1 MLKDEEFLFFQK
13 PGRYIGKE
21 WNSVYKN
28 PEGKKRF
35 LIVYP
40 DIYEVGMSSLAIIL
54 LYHLINERDDSLCE
68 RLFSPG
74 LDLENYLLK
83 NDIPLFSIETRT
95 AVKNFDIIGFSLQ
108 SQLNFTNVLDIL
120 NLSQINIFSKERK
133 GFPIIIAGG
142 PVALNPAPFSPFIDG
157 FVIGEGEEVVEE
169 ILDNFKLDRNE
180 YLNKLNEIEGV
191 YIPEFGKKIVN
202 KRVIWDFENSFFPEK
217 LLVPYIQ
224 TIHDRAVV
232 EIFRGCDRGCRF
244 CISGMEKRPRR
255 ERSVNKILEISEK
268 VLQNTGYEEISLL
281 SLSTSDYKRIYEL
294 LIKLK
299 ERLKDK
305 KITISLPSLRID
317 NFSLKLLDLIDTGR
331 KVTLT
336 FAPEGG
342 TEKIR
347 NIMNKPI
354 KDDEILNVIKE
365 ANFKGYKKIKLYF
378 LIGIPYEDYD
388 DIYGIAELINK
399 IKDENKSIKLS
410 ISINP
415 FIPKPFTPF
424 QWEKFICKDEFIK
437 KIKIIK
443 EGIKNVNL
451 SYRGWEE
458 SFIEAI
464 ISRGDEQ
471 ISELIYEAY
480 LEGEKFSNWKENFHF
495 ETWEKILKEKKFK
508 SVDKILN
515 GFLTD
520 EELPWDFINIGID
533 KKFLLEEREKSKNC
547 EITKPCFMDFEKCSN
562 CGVCFNLNDS
572 KNRI

>member
-74 LDLENYLLK
+74 LDLEDYLLK

-169 ILDNFKLDRNE
+169 ILDNFKLDRYE

-217 LLVPYIQ
+217 PLVPYVQ

-255 ERSVNKILEISEK
+255 EKSVNKILEISEK
-268 VLQNTGYEEISLL
+268 VLKNTGYEEISLL
-281 SLSTSDYKRIYEL
+281 SLSTSDYKRIDEL

-342 TEKIR
+342 TE
-347 NIMNKPI
+347 
-354 KDDEILNVIKE
+354 
-365 ANFKGYKKIKLYF
+365 
-378 LIGIPYEDYD
+378 
-388 DIYGIAELINK
+388 
-399 IKDENKSIKLS
+399 
-410 ISINP
+410 
-415 FIPKPFTPF
+415 
-424 QWEKFICKDEFIK
+424 
-437 KIKIIK
+437 
-443 EGIKNVNL
+443 
-451 SYRGWEE
+451 
-458 SFIEAI
+458 
-464 ISRGDEQ
+464 
-471 ISELIYEAY
+471 
-480 LEGEKFSNWKENFHF
+480 
-495 ETWEKILKEKKFK
+495 
-508 SVDKILN
+508 
-515 GFLTD
+515 
-520 EELPWDFINIGID
+520 
-533 KKFLLEEREKSKNC
+533 
-547 EITKPCFMDFEKCSN
+547 
-562 CGVCFNLNDS
+562 
-572 KNRI
+572 

>member
-74 LDLENYLLK
+74 LDLEEYLLK

-169 ILDNFKLDRNE
+169 ILDNFKLDRDE

-255 ERSVNKILEISEK
+255 ERSVDKILEISEK
-268 VLQNTGYEEISLL
+268 VLKNTGYEEISLL
-281 SLSTSDYKRIYEL
+281 SLSTSDYKRIDEL

-378 LIGIPYEDYD
+378 LIGVPYEDYD

-399 IKDENKSIKLS
+399 IKDENKLIKLS

-424 QWEKFICKDEFIK
+424 QWEKFISKDEFIK

>member
-74 LDLENYLLK
+74 LDLEEYLLK

-169 ILDNFKLDRNE
+169 ILDNFKLDRDE

-255 ERSVNKILEISEK
+255 ERSVDKILEISEK
-268 VLQNTGYEEISLL
+268 VLKNTGYEEISLL
-281 SLSTSDYKRIYEL
+281 SLSTSDYKRIDEL

-378 LIGIPYEDYD
+378 LIGVPYEDYD

-424 QWEKFICKDEFIK
+424 QWEKFISKDEFIK

>member
-169 ILDNFKLDRNE
+169 ILDNFKLDRDE

-255 ERSVNKILEISEK
+255 EKSVNKILEISEK
-268 VLQNTGYEEISLL
+268 VLKNTGYEEISLL
-281 SLSTSDYKRIYEL
+281 SLSTSDYKRIDEL

-378 LIGIPYEDYD
+378 LIGVPYEDYD

-399 IKDENKSIKLS
+399 IKDENKLIKLS

-424 QWEKFICKDEFIK
+424 QWEKFISKDEFIK

>member
-169 ILDNFKLDRNE
+169 ILDNFKLDRDE

-255 ERSVNKILEISEK
+255 ERSVDKILEISEK

-281 SLSTSDYKRIYEL
+281 SLSTSDYKRIDKL

-299 ERLKDK
+299 QRLKDK

-354 KDDEILNVIKE
+354 KDEEILNVIKE
-365 ANFKGYKKIKLYF
+365 ANLKGYKKIKLYF
-378 LIGIPYEDYD
+378 LIGVPYEDYD
-388 DIYGIAELINK
+388 DIYGIVELINR

-415 FIPKPFTPF
+415 LIPKPFTPF
-424 QWEKFICKDEFIK
+424 QWEKFISKDEFTK

-443 EGIKNVNL
+443 DGIKNVNL
-451 SYRGWEE
+451 NYRGWEE

-480 LEGEKFSNWKENFHF
+480 SKGEKFSNWKENFHF

-515 GFLTD
+515 GFSTD

-533 KKFLLEEREKSKNC
+533 KKFLLEERGKSKNC
-547 EITKPCFMDFEKCSN
+547 EITEPCFMDFEKCPN
-562 CGVCFNLNDS
+562 CGVCFNL
-572 KNRI
+572 K

>member
-74 LDLENYLLK
+74 LDLEEYLLK

-169 ILDNFKLDRNE
+169 ILDNFKLDRDE

-255 ERSVNKILEISEK
+255 ERSVDKILEISEK
-268 VLQNTGYEEISLL
+268 VLKNTGYEEISLL
-281 SLSTSDYKRIYEL
+281 SLSTSDYKRIDEL

-378 LIGIPYEDYD
+378 LIGVPYEDYD

-399 IKDENKSIKLS
+399 IKDENKLIKLS

-424 QWEKFICKDEFIK
+424 QWEKFISKDEFIK

-533 KKFLLEEREKSKNC
+533 KKFFLEEREKSKNC

>member
-74 LDLENYLLK
+74 LDLEEYLLK

-255 ERSVNKILEISEK
+255 ERSVDKILEISEK
-268 VLQNTGYEEISLL
+268 VLKNTGYEEISLL
-281 SLSTSDYKRIYEL
+281 SLSTSDYKRIDEL

-378 LIGIPYEDYD
+378 LIGVPYEDYD

-399 IKDENKSIKLS
+399 IKDENKLIKLS
-410 ISINP
+410 LSINP

-424 QWEKFICKDEFIK
+424 QWEKFISKDEFIK

-508 SVDKILN
+508 SVDKISN

>member
-1 MLKDEEFLFFQK
+1 
-13 PGRYIGKE
+13 
-21 WNSVYKN
+21 
-28 PEGKKRF
+28 
-35 LIVYP
+35 
-40 DIYEVGMSSLAIIL
+40 SLAIIL

-74 LDLENYLLK
+74 LDLEEYLLK

-255 ERSVNKILEISEK
+255 ERSVDKILEISEK
-268 VLQNTGYEEISLL
+268 VLKNTGYEEISLL
-281 SLSTSDYKRIYEL
+281 SLSTSDYKRIDEL

-378 LIGIPYEDYD
+378 LIGVPYEDYD

-424 QWEKFICKDEFIK
+424 QWEKFISKDEFIK

-515 GFLTD
+515 GFSTD

-533 KKFLLEEREKSKNC
+533 KKFLLEERGKSKNC
-547 EITKPCFMDFEKCSN
+547 EITEPCFMDFEKCPN

>member
-74 LDLENYLLK
+74 LDLEEYLLK

-169 ILDNFKLDRNE
+169 ILDNFKLDRDE

-255 ERSVNKILEISEK
+255 ERSVDKILEISEK
-268 VLQNTGYEEISLL
+268 VLKNTGYEEISLL
-281 SLSTSDYKRIYEL
+281 SLSTSDYKRIDEL

-378 LIGIPYEDYD
+378 LIGVPYEVYD

-399 IKDENKSIKLS
+399 IKDENKLIKLS

-424 QWEKFICKDEFIK
+424 QWEKFISKDEFIK

-533 KKFLLEEREKSKNC
+533 KKFFLEEREKSKNC

>member
-74 LDLENYLLK
+74 LDLEEYLLK

-108 SQLNFTNVLDIL
+108 SQLNFTNLLDIL

-169 ILDNFKLDRNE
+169 ILDNFKLDRDE

-255 ERSVNKILEISEK
+255 ERSVDKILEISEK
-268 VLQNTGYEEISLL
+268 VLKNTGYEEISLL
-281 SLSTSDYKRIYEL
+281 SLSTSDYKRIDEL

-378 LIGIPYEDYD
+378 LIGVPYEDYD

>member
-74 LDLENYLLK
+74 LDLEEYLLK

-169 ILDNFKLDRNE
+169 ILDNFKLDRDE

-217 LLVPYIQ
+217 PLVPYVQ

-255 ERSVNKILEISEK
+255 ERSVDKILEISEK
-268 VLQNTGYEEISLL
+268 VLKNTGYEEISLL
-281 SLSTSDYKRIYEL
+281 SLSTSDYKRIDEL

-378 LIGIPYEDYD
+378 LIGVPYEDYD

-399 IKDENKSIKLS
+399 IKDENKLIKLS

-424 QWEKFICKDEFIK
+424 QWEKFISKDEFIK

>member
-74 LDLENYLLK
+74 LDLEEYLLK

-255 ERSVNKILEISEK
+255 ERSVDKILEISEK
-268 VLQNTGYEEISLL
+268 VLKNTGYEEISLL
-281 SLSTSDYKRIYEL
+281 SLSTSDYKRIDEL

-378 LIGIPYEDYD
+378 LIGVPYEDYD

-424 QWEKFICKDEFIK
+424 QWEKFISKDEFIK

-533 KKFLLEEREKSKNC
+533 KKFFLEEREKSKNC

>member
-54 LYHLINERDDSLCE
+54 LYHFINERDDSFCE

-83 NDIPLFSIETRT
+83 NNIPLFSIETRT

-108 SQLNFTNVLDIL
+108 SQLNFTNVLNIL

-133 GFPIIIAGG
+133 GFPIIIIGG
-142 PVALNPAPFSPFIDG
+142 PVALNPAPFSPFIDA

-169 ILDNFKLDRNE
+169 ILDNFKSDRDE
-180 YLNKLNEIEGV
+180 CLKKLNEIEGV

-217 LLVPYIQ
+217 PLVPYIQ
-224 TIHDRAVV
+224 TIHDRGVV

-255 ERSVNKILEISEK
+255 ERSVDKILEISEK
-268 VLQNTGYEEISLL
+268 LLQNTGYEEISLL
-281 SLSTSDYKRIYEL
+281 SLSTSDYKRIDKL

-305 KITISLPSLRID
+305 KVTISLPSLRID

-354 KDDEILNVIKE
+354 KDEEIMNVIKE
-365 ANFKGYKKIKLYF
+365 ANLKGYKKIKLYF
-378 LIGIPYEDYD
+378 LIGVPYEDYD
-388 DIYGIAELINK
+388 DIYGIVELINR

-415 FIPKPFTPF
+415 LIPKQFTPF
-424 QWEKFICKDEFIK
+424 QWEKFISKDEFTK

-443 EGIKNVNL
+443 DGIKNVNL
-451 SYRGWEE
+451 NYRGWEE

-480 LEGEKFSNWKENFHF
+480 SKGEKFSNWKENFHF

-515 GFLTD
+515 GFSTD

-533 KKFLLEEREKSKNC
+533 KKFLLEERGKSKNC
-547 EITKPCFMDFEKCSN
+547 EITEPCFMDFEKCPN
-562 CGVCFNLNDS
+562 CGVCFNL
-572 KNRI
+572 K

>member
-28 PEGKKRF
+28 LEGKKRF

-74 LDLENYLLK
+74 LDLEEYLLK

-169 ILDNFKLDRNE
+169 ILDNFKLDRYE

-255 ERSVNKILEISEK
+255 ERSVDKILEISEK
-268 VLQNTGYEEISLL
+268 VLKNTGYEEISLL
-281 SLSTSDYKRIYEL
+281 SLSTSDYKRIDEL

-299 ERLKDK
+299 ERLKYK

-378 LIGIPYEDYD
+378 LIGVPYEDYD

-399 IKDENKSIKLS
+399 IKDENKLIKLS

-424 QWEKFICKDEFIK
+424 QWEKFISKDEFIK

>member
-74 LDLENYLLK
+74 LDLEDYLLK

-169 ILDNFKLDRNE
+169 ILDNFKLDRDE

-255 ERSVNKILEISEK
+255 ERSVDKILEISEK
-268 VLQNTGYEEISLL
+268 VLKNTGYEEISLL
-281 SLSTSDYKRIYEL
+281 SLSTSDYKRIDEL

-378 LIGIPYEDYD
+378 LIGVPYEDYD

-424 QWEKFICKDEFIK
+424 QWEKFISKDEFIK

-495 ETWEKILKEKKFK
+495 ETWGKILKEKKFK

>member
-74 LDLENYLLK
+74 LDLEEYLLK

-169 ILDNFKLDRNE
+169 ILDNFKLDRDE

-255 ERSVNKILEISEK
+255 ERSVDKILEISEK
-268 VLQNTGYEEISLL
+268 VLKNTGYEEISLL
-281 SLSTSDYKRIYEL
+281 SLSTSDYKRIDEL

-378 LIGIPYEDYD
+378 LIGVPYEDYD

-399 IKDENKSIKLS
+399 IKDENKLIKLS

-424 QWEKFICKDEFIK
+424 QWEKFISKDEFIK

-520 EELPWDFINIGID
+520 EELPWDFINIVID

>member
-28 PEGKKRF
+28 LEGKKRF

-74 LDLENYLLK
+74 LDLEDYLLK

-169 ILDNFKLDRNE
+169 ILDNFKLDRDE

-255 ERSVNKILEISEK
+255 EKSVNKILEISEK

-281 SLSTSDYKRIYEL
+281 SLSTSDYKRIDEL

-378 LIGIPYEDYD
+378 LIGVPYEDYD

-424 QWEKFICKDEFIK
+424 QWEKFISKDEFIK

>member
-28 PEGKKRF
+28 LEGKKRF

-74 LDLENYLLK
+74 LDLEEYLLK

-169 ILDNFKLDRNE
+169 ILDNFKLDRDE

-255 ERSVNKILEISEK
+255 ERSVDKILEISEK
-268 VLQNTGYEEISLL
+268 VLKNTGYEEISLL
-281 SLSTSDYKRIYEL
+281 SLSTSDYKRIDEL

-378 LIGIPYEDYD
+378 LIGVPYEDYD

-424 QWEKFICKDEFIK
+424 QWEKFISKDEFIK

-533 KKFLLEEREKSKNC
+533 KKFFLEEREKSKNC

>member
-74 LDLENYLLK
+74 LDLEDYLLK

-169 ILDNFKLDRNE
+169 ILDNFKLDRDE

-255 ERSVNKILEISEK
+255 ERSVDKILEISEK
-268 VLQNTGYEEISLL
+268 VLKNTGYEEISLL
-281 SLSTSDYKRIYEL
+281 SLSTSDYKRIDEL

-378 LIGIPYEDYD
+378 LIGVPYEDYD

-399 IKDENKSIKLS
+399 IKDENKLIKLS

-424 QWEKFICKDEFIK
+424 QWEKFISKDEFIK

-533 KKFLLEEREKSKNC
+533 KKFFLEEREKSKNC